1 MPITEMKRSLSLTK
15 FLFPVVRPGFYFLI
29 LVCYIKKR
37 KTNKQA
43 KKYNQ
48 VLQHTLMMYYRLLH
62 SLYQKG
68 NKTQSLCFDAKRR
81 KCHRFLYFQ
90 FDFFFF
96 CLIFLLYST
105 VHLPRKERHQD
116 FWILMQSPQL
126 SGRYSQTKTAPVRFY
141 FTLVRRAIITNA
153 SVIIPFDV

>member
-15 FLFPVVRPGFYFLI
+15 LLFPVVRPGFYFLI
-29 LVCYIKKR
+29 LVCCIKKR

-48 VLQHTLMMYYRLLH
+48 VLQHTLMMFYRLLH

-90 FDFFFF
+90 FDF
-96 CLIFLLYST
+96 CFLPDFSSVFHCT
-105 VHLPRKERHQD
+105 SAKKVKAPRLLDTYAISPIIRQVFTNQNSPSE
-116 FWILMQSPQL
+116 ILFHTGEESYNNKCF
-126 SGRYSQTKTAPVRFY
+126 SYHSF
-141 FTLVRRAIITNA
+141 
-153 SVIIPFDV
+153 